1 MVSAFIL
8 INCNFSFISRVI
20 EALGKVRS
28 ISDVYQTGGIY
39 DILVKINSV
48 SEKDLR
54 KIVLNDICTIRDVK
68 STVTMVV
75 AE

>member
-8 INCNFSFISRVI
+8 INCNFSFVPTVI
-20 EALGKVRS
+20 EALGKVHS

-48 SEKDLR
+48 SEKELR
-54 KIVLNDICTIRDVK
+54 KIVLNDICTIHDVK

>member
-8 INCNFSFISRVI
+8 INCNFSLVSNVI
-20 EALGKVRS
+20 ESLGKVHS
-28 ISDVYQTGGIY
+28 ISDVYQTAGIY

-48 SEKDLR
+48 SEKELR
-54 KIVLNDICTIRDVK
+54 KIVLNDICRIRDVK